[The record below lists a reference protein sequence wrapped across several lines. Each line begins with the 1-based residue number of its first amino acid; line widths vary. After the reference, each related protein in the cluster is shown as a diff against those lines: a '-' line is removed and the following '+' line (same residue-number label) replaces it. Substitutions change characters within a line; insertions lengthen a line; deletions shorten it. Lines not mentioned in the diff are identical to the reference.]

1 MSDDGFLSMKIFID
15 VFSLSDVPA
24 VQPVDVFACFYRL
37 CSLFT
42 TIKGS
47 KGLKEL
53 ILVFQAKNKIKY

>member
-1 MSDDGFLSMKIFID
+1 MKIFID

>member
-53 ILVFQAKNKIKY
+53 IFSISGQK

>member
-15 VFSLSDVPA
+15 VFSLSDVP